1 MENIMNLLPVG
12 SVIRLRGATKNIMI
26 FGVCQTNAET
36 QVTYEYI
43 GVLWP
48 EGNMGVE
55 SQIMFHH
62 ADIEEVVFVG
72 MDNQERQTFLKKL
85 SEFYASQK
93 NL

>member
-1 MENIMNLLPVG
+1 MHDIMNLLPIG

-26 FGVCQTNAET
+26 FGVYQTNTET
-36 QVTYEYI
+36 NVTYDYI

-55 SQIMFHH
+55 SQLMFCH

-72 MDNQERQTFLKKL
+72 MDNDARHAFLSRL
-85 SEFYASQK
+85 NAYYATEK
-93 NL
+93 